1 LGPLSPGDVPRG
13 DILFLHPCQGTSGAQ
28 LISEVGGCSA
38 ILLNEGVS
46 PVPGLAFKNLQEV
59 GQFLTWAIAQQG
71 EFQRQAEATTRHG
84 KLIDMRLTVEG
95 NHVYLEFQFTRGDAA
110 GKNIVTIAT
119 EANCKSIRD
128 RSPVQL
134 QYSFLEANLSYVIR
148 LIRHC
153 L

>member
-1 LGPLSPGDVPRG
+1 MGPLSPGDVPRG

-28 LISEVGGCSA
+28 LISEVCSA

-95 NHVYLEFQFTRGDAA
+95 NYVYLEFQFTTGDAA
-110 GKNIVTIAT
+110 GQNMVTIAT
-119 EANCKSIRD
+119 NAICKYIRD
-128 RSPVQL
+128 RSPGQP
-134 QYSFLEANLSYVIR
+134 QYFFLEANLSYGIC